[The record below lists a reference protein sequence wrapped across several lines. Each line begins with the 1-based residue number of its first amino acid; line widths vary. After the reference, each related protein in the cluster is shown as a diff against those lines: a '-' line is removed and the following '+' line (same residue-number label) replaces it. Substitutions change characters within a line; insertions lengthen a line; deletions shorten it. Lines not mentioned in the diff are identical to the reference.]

1 MIASFF
7 LMATEAL
14 LSGEDEIDSFR
25 VPDENSAGVNVVGSD
40 SPLFSDSSF
49 AGDSYELVDRC
60 VLTSVVLFFFS
71 SFLING
77 CCLALHAAVIFI

>member
-1 MIASFF
+1 ME
-7 LMATEAL
+7 TDVL
-14 LSGEDEIDSFR
+14 LSGEVEIDSFR
-25 VPDENSAGVNVVGSD
+25 VPDENSSGVDVVGSD